1 MLHWGPHRYYAVTSG
16 TAEMN
21 QFVAIAEKAQSQ
33 RSSSYAKAFEKDS
46 PISALMAD
54 IFHNNWFM
62 IPAGIILLFLWSF
75 TLVVLTSFKSA
86 LHVCHTVYQPGSPFT
101 GITTA
106 TDMTCYNLTTSGT
119 CDIIGMTS
127 STYTQSR
134 IALMVLAILPFV
146 FLGMWKLRKQI
157 IMSQSDKEK
166 KPKSTFYQMVMIIL
180 LILELALGI
189 VALVFDSG
197 SADVWGNKCRPAF
210 DVLNKEPALFDPSLG
225 DGFKDWHVTIP
236 ALTITTNLLS
246 MLLIGLLA
254 LPYYINVYFYKSYI
268 RMTTYDS

>member
-1 MLHWGPHRYYAVTSG
+1 MKQFYTIASSG
-16 TAEMN
+16 
-21 QFVAIAEKAQSQ
+21 EKAQSQ
-33 RSSSYAKAFEKDS
+33 RSTDYATVFKRENNTFGELLAR
-46 PISALMAD
+46 
-54 IFHNNWFM
+54 IFHSKWFM
-62 IPAGIILLFLWSF
+62 ISAGIILLFLWSF

-86 LHVCHTVYQPGSPFT
+86 LHVCHTVYQPGSPFL
-101 GITTA
+101 GITTN
-106 TDMTCYNLTTSGT
+106 TTMTCYNLTTSGT
-119 CDIIGMTS
+119 CDIVGMTS

-146 FLGMWKLRKQI
+146 FLGMWKLHKQI
-157 IMSQSDKEK
+157 LSQGDKEK

-210 DVLNKEPALFDPSLG
+210 DVLNQEPDLFDPSLG

-254 LPYYINVYFYKSYI
+254 LPYYFNVLFYKIYKGG
-268 RMTTYDS
+268 DV